1 MLFFATTI
9 NYIDRAVLGILATD
23 DTFKHTIG
31 WSEAEYGY
39 VTTVFQAAYAIGLLL
54 VGYLMDRFGTRKGFS
69 FAMVFWSLAAMAHS
83 LAHSALTF
91 GMARFALGLG
101 EAGNFP
107 AAIKTVAEWFPKK
120 ERALATGIFNSG
132 SNVGAI
138 AAPLVVPLIVKYYGY
153 AVALSVFAYHAGGAT
168 AVGLLM
174 LVRMLSSAVVAP
186 FSSVLGDRHNRARVM
201 ISTDLIRAAAL
212 AGAGVA
218 ALAHAPAIA
227 IYALAVLVA
236 IVSTAFHPAQAA
248 LTPSLART
256 PEELTAANAV
266 GSTIE
271 SVGTFAGPALGGLL
285 LAATSIGV
293 VFIVMAALFL
303 WSAFFVLRIRTEA
316 APAPASGAEHP
327 PFLHQAT
334 AGIRTIVKEPN
345 VRVIVGLYGCQTLV
359 AGALRVFIV
368 VMAFRLLDTGNAGVG
383 FLNSATGIG
392 GLLGAFATI
401 IIVGRSR
408 LATDF
413 GVGVVL
419 WGLPIALI
427 GIWPNEWLAL
437 IMLGVVGVANT
448 IVDVAA
454 FTLLQRA
461 VPDEVLARVFGVLQ
475 SVLLGTIGIGSVLA
489 SGLVSVFGARTTLVV
504 AGAFLP
510 AVALL
515 TYRRLVAIDRAATG
529 PAPGASAPAPDK
541 PHLRPA
547 AAGHDRVAEL
557 AVDPGARGR
566 RSDPLPAGGA
576 R

>member
-1 MLFFATTI
+1 M
-9 NYIDRAVLGILATD
+9 R
-23 DTFKHTIG
+23 
-31 WSEAEYGY
+31 
-39 VTTVFQAAYAIGLLL
+39 
-54 VGYLMDRFGTRKGFS
+54 
-69 FAMVFWSLAAMAHS
+69 
-83 LAHSALTF
+83 LT
-91 GMARFALGLG
+91 
-101 EAGNFP
+101 
-107 AAIKTVAEWFPKK
+107 
-120 ERALATGIFNSG
+120 ERLRE
-132 SNVGAI
+132 
-138 AAPLVVPLIVKYYGY
+138 PLVPFRGVFLNPNLRRLELAWAGSITGEWGY
-153 AVALSVFAYHAGGAT
+153 AVALSVFAYHAGGTT

-186 FSSVLGDRHNRARVM
+186 FSSVLGDRHDRARVM
-201 ISTDLIRAAAL
+201 IWTDLTRAAAL

-218 ALAHAPAIA
+218 ALAHAPAIV

-248 LTPSLART
+248 LTPSLAST

-293 VFIVMAALFL
+293 VFIVMAVLFL

-316 APAPASGAEHP
+316 APALATSAEHP

-334 AGIRTIVKEPN
+334 AGIRTIVKEPK
-345 VRVIVGLYGCQTLV
+345 VRLIVGIYGCQTLV
-359 AGALRVFIV
+359 AGAVRVFIV
-368 VMAFRLLDTGNAGVG
+368 VMAFRLLHTGNAGVG

-392 GLLGAFATI
+392 GLVGAIATI
-401 IIVGRSR
+401 AIVGRSR

-419 WGLPIALI
+419 WGLPLVLI
-427 GIWPNEWLAL
+427 GIWPNQWLAL
-437 IMLGVVGVANT
+437 LMLGVIGIANT

-489 SGLVSVFGARTTLVV
+489 SALVSVLGARTALVV
-504 AGAFLP
+504 TGAFLP

-515 TYRRLVAIDRAATG
+515 TYRRLLAIDREATG
-529 PAPGASAPAPDK
+529 PAPERVRLLQASPIFA
-541 PHLRPA
+541 
-547 AAGHDRVAEL
+547 
-557 AVDPGARGR
+557 
-566 RSDPLPAGGA
+566 PLPLATIEWLSSRLIPVHLEAGSTLFRQGEHGDRFYLIDKGELEVLIDGA
-576 R
+576 PPKVEGPGGSLGEIALLRDIPRTATVRARTDADLYALERDDFLGAVTGHAGSAEAAEAVVGAHLGVATA

>member
-1 MLFFATTI
+1 M
-9 NYIDRAVLGILATD
+9 R
-23 DTFKHTIG
+23 
-31 WSEAEYGY
+31 E
-39 VTTVFQAAYAIGLLL
+39 
-54 VGYLMDRFGTRKGFS
+54 
-69 FAMVFWSLAAMAHS
+69 
-83 LAHSALTF
+83 
-91 GMARFALGLG
+91 
-101 EAGNFP
+101 
-107 AAIKTVAEWFPKK
+107 
-120 ERALATGIFNSG
+120 
-132 SNVGAI
+132 
-138 AAPLVVPLIVKYYGY
+138 PLVPFRGVFVNANLRRLELAWAGSITGEWGY

-186 FSSVLGDRHNRARVM
+186 FSSVLGDRYDRARVM
-201 ISTDLIRAAAL
+201 ISTDLIRAVAL

-218 ALAHAPAIA
+218 ALADAPAIV

-248 LTPSLART
+248 LTPSLASS

-303 WSAFFVLRIRTEA
+303 WSALFVMRIRTQA
-316 APAPASGAEHP
+316 APVSAAAASHP
-327 PFLHQAT
+327 PFLHQAA

-368 VMAFRLLDTGNAGVG
+368 VMAFRLLHTGNAGVG

-392 GLLGAFATI
+392 GVVGALATI
-401 IIVGRSR
+401 AIVSRSR

-427 GIWPNEWLAL
+427 GIWPNQWLAL
-437 IMLGVVGVANT
+437 TMLGVVGVANT

-489 SGLVSVFGARTTLVV
+489 SVLVSALGARTALVV

-510 AVALL
+510 AVALV
-515 TYRRLVAIDRAATG
+515 TYRRLAAIDAAATR
-529 PAPGASAPAPDK
+529 PSPERVRLLEANPIFAPLP
-541 PHLRPA
+541 PA
-547 AAGHDRVAEL
+547 AIEWLSSRLIPVHLDAGATLFRQGEHGDRFYLVETGELEVVVDGAPPKVVGQGEPLGEIALLRDIPRTATVRARTDADLYALEREDFLGAVTGHPGSAEAAE
-557 AVDPGARGR
+557 AVVGARLGV
-566 RSDPLPAGGA
+566 ATA
-576 R
+576 

>member
-1 MLFFATTI
+1 MRLTE
-9 NYIDRAVLGILATD
+9 RLREPLAP
-23 DTFKHTIG
+23 FRG
-31 WSEAEYGY
+31 
-39 VTTVFQAAYAIGLLL
+39 VFVNANLRRLE
-54 VGYLMDRFGTRKGFS
+54 
-69 FAMVFWSLAAMAHS
+69 LAWAGS
-83 LAHSALTF
+83 IT
-91 GMARFALGLG
+91 G
-101 EAGNFP
+101 E
-107 AAIKTVAEWFPKK
+107 W
-120 ERALATGIFNSG
+120 
-132 SNVGAI
+132 
-138 AAPLVVPLIVKYYGY
+138 GY

-174 LVRMLSSAVVAP
+174 LARMLSSAIVAP

-201 ISTDLIRAAAL
+201 ISTDVVRAVAL

-218 ALAHAPAIA
+218 ALAHAPAVV

-248 LTPSLART
+248 LTPSLAST

-303 WSAFFVLRIRTEA
+303 WSALFVMRIRTE
-316 APAPASGAEHP
+316 PAPVSAATASHP
-327 PFLHQAT
+327 PFLHQAA

-345 VRVIVGLYGCQTLV
+345 VRVIVGLYGCQTLI

-392 GLLGAFATI
+392 GVVGALATI
-401 IIVGRSR
+401 VIVSRSR

-427 GIWPNEWLAL
+427 GIWPNQWLAL
-437 IMLGVVGVANT
+437 TMLGVVGVANT

-489 SGLVSVFGARTTLVV
+489 SVLVSALGARTALVV

-510 AVALL
+510 AVALV
-515 TYRRLVAIDRAATG
+515 TYRRLAAIDAAATRPSPERVRLLQTNPIFAPLPLATIERLSSRLIPVHLDAGATLFRQGEHGDRFYLVETGELEVVVDGAPPKVVG
-529 PAPGASAPAPDK
+529 PGEPLGEIALLRDIPRTATVQARTDADLYGLERDDFLGAVTGHAGSAE
-541 PHLRPA
+541 A
-547 AAGHDRVAEL
+547 AE
-557 AVDPGARGR
+557 AVVGARLGV
-566 RSDPLPAGGA
+566 ATA
-576 R
+576 

>member
-1 MLFFATTI
+1 MQVTERL
-9 NYIDRAVLGILATD
+9 REPLAP
-23 DTFKHTIG
+23 FRG
-31 WSEAEYGY
+31 
-39 VTTVFQAAYAIGLLL
+39 VFVNPNLRRLE
-54 VGYLMDRFGTRKGFS
+54 
-69 FAMVFWSLAAMAHS
+69 LAWAGS
-83 LAHSALTF
+83 IT
-91 GMARFALGLG
+91 G
-101 EAGNFP
+101 E
-107 AAIKTVAEWFPKK
+107 W
-120 ERALATGIFNSG
+120 
-132 SNVGAI
+132 
-138 AAPLVVPLIVKYYGY
+138 GY

-174 LVRMLSSAVVAP
+174 LVRMLSSAIVAP
-186 FSSVLGDRHNRARVM
+186 FSSVLGDRHDRARVM
-201 ISTDLIRAAAL
+201 VSTDLIRAAAL

-218 ALAHAPAIA
+218 ALAHAPAIV

-248 LTPSLART
+248 LTPSLAST

-293 VFIVMAALFL
+293 VFVVMAALFL
-303 WSAFFVLRIRTEA
+303 WSALFVMRIRTQ
-316 APAPASGAEHP
+316 PAPVSASPTSHP
-327 PFLHQAT
+327 PFLHQAA
-334 AGIRTIVKEPN
+334 AGIRTIAKEPN
-345 VRVIVGLYGCQTLV
+345 VRVIVGLYGCQTLI

-368 VMAFRLLDTGNAGVG
+368 VMAFRLLDTGNSGVG

-392 GLLGAFATI
+392 GVVGAVATI
-401 IIVGRSR
+401 AIVGRSR

-489 SGLVSVFGARTTLVV
+489 SVLVSSLGARTTLVV

-510 AVALL
+510 GVALI
-515 TYRRLVAIDRAATG
+515 TYRRLAAIDRAATRPSPERVHLLQTSPIFAPLPLATIEWLSSRLIPVHVDAGATLFRQGEHGDRFYLIDAGELEVLVDGAPPKVEG
-529 PAPGASAPAPDK
+529 PGGSLGEIALLRDIPRTATVRARTDADLYALERDDFLGAVTGHAGSAE
-541 PHLRPA
+541 A
-547 AAGHDRVAEL
+547 AE
-557 AVDPGARGR
+557 AVVGARLGVVT
-566 RSDPLPAGGA
+566 A
-576 R
+576 

>member
-1 MLFFATTI
+1 MNPVLRVI
-9 NYIDRAVLGILATD
+9 LQILGI
-23 DTFKHTIG
+23 G
-31 WSEAEYGY
+31 
-39 VTTVFQAAYAIGLLL
+39 VL
-54 VGYLMDRFGTRKGFS
+54 V
-69 FAMVFWSLAAMAHS
+69 
-83 LAHSALTF
+83 
-91 GMARFALGLG
+91 
-101 EAGNFP
+101 
-107 AAIKTVAEWFPKK
+107 
-120 ERALATGIFNSG
+120 
-132 SNVGAI
+132 
-138 AAPLVVPLIVKYYGY
+138 
-153 AVALSVFAYHAGGAT
+153 AGGL
-168 AVGLLM
+168 AV
-174 LVRMLSSAVVAP
+174 
-186 FSSVLGDRHNRARVM
+186 
-201 ISTDLIRAAAL
+201 
-212 AGAGVA
+212 
-218 ALAHAPAIA
+218 
-227 IYALAVLVA
+227 ALAVLVA

-248 LTPSLART
+248 LTPSLARA

-334 AGIRTIVKEPN
+334 AGIRTIVKEPR
-345 VRVIVGLYGCQTLV
+345 VRLIVGLYGCQTLV

-368 VMAFRLLDTGNAGVG
+368 LMAFRLLHTGNAGVG

-419 WGLPIALI
+419 WGLPLALI
-427 GIWPNEWLAL
+427 GIWPSEWLAL
-437 IMLGVVGVANT
+437 LMLGVVGVANT
-448 IVDVAA
+448 VVDVAA

-475 SVLLGTIGIGSVLA
+475 SVLLGTIGIGSILA
-489 SGLVSVFGARTTLVV
+489 SGLVSVFGARTTLIV

-515 TYRRLVAIDRAATG
+515 TYRRLLAIDRAATG
-529 PAPGASAPAPDK
+529 PAPERVRLLQANPIFAPLPLATIEWLSSRLIPVHLAAGATLFRQGEHGDRFYLIDQGELEVLVDGAPPKVEGPGGSLGEIALLRDIPRTATVRARTDADLYALERDDFLGAVTGHAGSAEAAEAVVGAR
-541 PHLRPA
+541 LGVA
-547 AAGHDRVAEL
+547 AA
-557 AVDPGARGR
+557 
-566 RSDPLPAGGA
+566 
-576 R
+576 

>member
-1 MLFFATTI
+1 MRLTERLRETLVPFHGVFV
-9 NYIDRAVLGILATD
+9 NPNLRRLELAWAGSIT
-23 DTFKHTIG
+23 
-31 WSEAEYGY
+31 
-39 VTTVFQAAYAIGLLL
+39 
-54 VGYLMDRFGTRKGFS
+54 
-69 FAMVFWSLAAMAHS
+69 
-83 LAHSALTF
+83 
-91 GMARFALGLG
+91 G
-101 EAGNFP
+101 E
-107 AAIKTVAEWFPKK
+107 W
-120 ERALATGIFNSG
+120 
-132 SNVGAI
+132 
-138 AAPLVVPLIVKYYGY
+138 GY
-153 AVALSVFAYHAGGAT
+153 AVALSVFAYHAGGTT

-201 ISTDLIRAAAL
+201 IWTDLTRAAAL

-218 ALAHAPAIA
+218 ALAHAPAIV
-227 IYALAVLVA
+227 IYALAVLIA

-248 LTPSLART
+248 LTPSLAST

-293 VFIVMAALFL
+293 VFIVMAVLFL

-316 APAPASGAEHP
+316 APTLATGAEHP

-334 AGIRTIVKEPN
+334 AGIRTIVKEPK
-345 VRVIVGLYGCQTLV
+345 VRLIVGIYGCQTLI
-359 AGALRVFIV
+359 AGAVRVFIV
-368 VMAFRLLDTGNAGVG
+368 VMAFRLLHTGNAGVG

-392 GLLGAFATI
+392 GLVGAVAAI

-419 WGLPIALI
+419 WGLPLVLI
-427 GIWPNEWLAL
+427 GIWPHEWLAL
-437 IMLGVVGVANT
+437 AMLGVVGVANT
-448 IVDVAA
+448 VVDVAA

-475 SVLLGTIGIGSVLA
+475 SVLLGTIGIGSVVA
-489 SGLVSVFGARTTLVV
+489 SGLVSVLGARTALVV

-515 TYRRLVAIDRAATG
+515 TYRRLLAIDRAATG
-529 PAPGASAPAPDK
+529 PPPERVRLLQASPIFA
-541 PHLRPA
+541 
-547 AAGHDRVAEL
+547 
-557 AVDPGARGR
+557 
-566 RSDPLPAGGA
+566 PLPLATIEWLSSRLIPVHLEAGSTLFRQGEHGDRFYLIDKGELEVLLDGA
-576 R
+576 PPKVEGPGGSLGEIALLRDIPRTATVRARTDADLYALERDDFLGAVTGHAGSAEAAEAVVGAHLGVATA

>member
-1 MLFFATTI
+1 MRLSE
-9 NYIDRAVLGILATD
+9 RMREPLAPFHGVFMNANLRRLELAWAGSIT
-23 DTFKHTIG
+23 
-31 WSEAEYGY
+31 SE
-39 VTTVFQAAYAIGLLL
+39 
-54 VGYLMDRFGTRKGFS
+54 
-69 FAMVFWSLAAMAHS
+69 W
-83 LAHSALTF
+83 
-91 GMARFALGLG
+91 
-101 EAGNFP
+101 
-107 AAIKTVAEWFPKK
+107 
-120 ERALATGIFNSG
+120 
-132 SNVGAI
+132 
-138 AAPLVVPLIVKYYGY
+138 GY

-174 LVRMLSSAVVAP
+174 LVRMLASAVVAP

-201 ISTDLIRAAAL
+201 ISTDLIRAVAL

-248 LTPSLART
+248 LTPSLAGT

-293 VFIVMAALFL
+293 VFIVMSALFL
-303 WSAFFVLRIRTEA
+303 WSAFFVMRIRTPPA
-316 APAPASGAEHP
+316 AVPASTAAHP
-327 PFLHQAT
+327 PFLHQAS

-345 VRVIVGLYGCQTLV
+345 VRVIVGLYGCQTLI

-392 GLLGAFATI
+392 GVVGAVATI
-401 IIVGRSR
+401 LIVGRSR

-437 IMLGVVGVANT
+437 TMLGVIGIANT
-448 IVDVAA
+448 IVDVSA

-489 SGLVSVFGARTTLVV
+489 SALVSILGPRTTLVV

-510 AVALL
+510 VMAALI
-515 TYRRLVAIDRAATG
+515 YRRLIAIDDAA
-529 PAPGASAPAPDK
+529 SK
-541 PHLRPA
+541 PSL
-547 AAGHDRVAEL
+547 DRVRLLRRSPIFAPLPLATIEWLSSRLIPVHLNAGETLFRQGEHGDRFYLIEAGELEVSPDGSPPKVEGPGEALGEIALLRDIPRTASVRACTDAEL
-557 AVDPGARGR
+557 YALERDDFLGAVTGHAGSAEAAEAVIGARLGVVT
-566 RSDPLPAGGA
+566 A
-576 R
+576 

>member
-1 MLFFATTI
+1 MRLTERLRETLVPFRGVFV
-9 NYIDRAVLGILATD
+9 NPNLRRLELAWAGSIT
-23 DTFKHTIG
+23 
-31 WSEAEYGY
+31 
-39 VTTVFQAAYAIGLLL
+39 
-54 VGYLMDRFGTRKGFS
+54 
-69 FAMVFWSLAAMAHS
+69 
-83 LAHSALTF
+83 
-91 GMARFALGLG
+91 G
-101 EAGNFP
+101 E
-107 AAIKTVAEWFPKK
+107 W
-120 ERALATGIFNSG
+120 
-132 SNVGAI
+132 
-138 AAPLVVPLIVKYYGY
+138 GY
-153 AVALSVFAYHAGGAT
+153 AVALSVFAYHAGGTT
-168 AVGLLM
+168 AVGVLM

-186 FSSVLGDRHNRARVM
+186 FSSILGDRHNRARVM
-201 ISTDLIRAAAL
+201 IWTDLTRAAAL

-218 ALAHAPAIA
+218 ALASAPAIV
-227 IYALAVLVA
+227 IYALAVVVA

-248 LTPSLART
+248 LTPSLAST

-293 VFIVMAALFL
+293 VFIVMAVLFL

-316 APAPASGAEHP
+316 VPALATAAEHP

-334 AGIRTIVKEPN
+334 AGIRTIVKEPK
-345 VRVIVGLYGCQTLV
+345 VRLIVGIYGCQTLI
-359 AGALRVFIV
+359 AGAVRVFIV
-368 VMAFRLLDTGNAGVG
+368 VMAFQLLHTGNAGVG

-392 GLLGAFATI
+392 GLLGAVATI

-419 WGLPIALI
+419 WGLPLVLI

-437 IMLGVVGVANT
+437 LMLGVIGVANT
-448 IVDVAA
+448 VVDVAA

-489 SGLVSVFGARTTLVV
+489 SVLVSALGARTALVV

-510 AVALL
+510 AG
-515 TYRRLVAIDRAATG
+515 RAAHL
-529 PAPGASAPAPDK
+529 PAAPGNRPRGNRAASGASAPAPGE
-541 PHLRPA
+541 PHLRA
-547 AAGHDRVAEL
+547 AATGHDRVADL
-557 AVDPGARGR
+557 TADSGAPGGGV
-566 RSDPLPAGGA
+566 DPLPARRAWRSLLPDRQGRAGGLDRRRRRRKSRGQAGRWA
-576 R
+576 RSPFCATFRAPRPCVPAPTPTSTRSSETTSWERSPAIAGSAEAAEAVVGAHLGVATA

>member
-1 MLFFATTI
+1 MRLTERLREPLTPFHGVFI
-9 NYIDRAVLGILATD
+9 NPNLRRLELAWAGSIT
-23 DTFKHTIG
+23 
-31 WSEAEYGY
+31 
-39 VTTVFQAAYAIGLLL
+39 
-54 VGYLMDRFGTRKGFS
+54 
-69 FAMVFWSLAAMAHS
+69 
-83 LAHSALTF
+83 
-91 GMARFALGLG
+91 G
-101 EAGNFP
+101 E
-107 AAIKTVAEWFPKK
+107 W
-120 ERALATGIFNSG
+120 
-132 SNVGAI
+132 
-138 AAPLVVPLIVKYYGY
+138 GY

-174 LVRMLSSAVVAP
+174 LARMLSSAVVAP

-201 ISTDLIRAAAL
+201 IWTDLIRAVAL

-248 LTPSLART
+248 LTPSLAST
-256 PEELTAANAV
+256 PVELTAANAV

-285 LAATSIGV
+285 LAATSTGV
-293 VFIVMAALFL
+293 VFIVMATLFL
-303 WSAFFVLRIRTEA
+303 WSAFFVMRIRTEA
-316 APAPASGAEHP
+316 RPVPTPTAGHP

-345 VRVIVGLYGCQTLV
+345 VRVIIGLYGCQTLV

-368 VMAFRLLDTGNAGVG
+368 VMAFQLLDTGNAGVG

-392 GLLGAFATI
+392 GVVGVLATI
-401 IIVGRSR
+401 LIVNRSR

-427 GIWPNEWLAL
+427 GIWPNQWLAL
-437 IMLGVVGVANT
+437 TMLGVVGIANT

-475 SVLLGTIGIGSVLA
+475 SVLLGTIGLGSVLA
-489 SGLVSVFGARTTLVV
+489 SVMVSILGARTALVV

-510 AVALL
+510 TVALIA
-515 TYRRLVAIDRAATG
+515 YRRLVAIDRAVAG
-529 PAPGASAPAPDK
+529 PSPERVDLLQANPIFAP
-541 PHLRPA
+541 L
-547 AAGHDRVAEL
+547 
-557 AVDPGARGR
+557 
-566 RSDPLPAGGA
+566 PLPALERLGSRLIPLHVDAGATLFRQGDHGDRFYLVEVGELEVSIDGVPAKVEGPGGSLGEIALLRDIPRTATVQA
-576 R
+576 RTDADLYALEREDFLGAVTGHAGSKEAAEAVVGSHLGVATA

>member
-1 MLFFATTI
+1 MRLPE
-9 NYIDRAVLGILATD
+9 RLREPLAP
-23 DTFKHTIG
+23 FHG
-31 WSEAEYGY
+31 
-39 VTTVFQAAYAIGLLL
+39 VFVNPNLRRLELAWAGSITGEWGYAI
-54 VGYLMDRFGTRKGFS
+54 
-69 FAMVFWSLAAMAHS
+69 
-83 LAHSALTF
+83 
-91 GMARFALGLG
+91 
-101 EAGNFP
+101 
-107 AAIKTVAEWFPKK
+107 
-120 ERALATGIFNSG
+120 
-132 SNVGAI
+132 
-138 AAPLVVPLIVKYYGY
+138 
-153 AVALSVFAYHAGGAT
+153 ALSVFAYHAGGAT

-174 LVRMLSSAVVAP
+174 LVRMLSSAFVAP

-201 ISTDLIRAAAL
+201 IWTDLTRAAAL

-218 ALAHAPAIA
+218 ALAHAPPIV

-248 LTPSLART
+248 LTPSLASA

-293 VFIVMAALFL
+293 VFIVMAVLFL

-316 APAPASGAEHP
+316 APALATGAEHP

-334 AGIRTIVKEPN
+334 AGIRTIVKEPK
-345 VRVIVGLYGCQTLV
+345 VRLIVGIYGCQTLI
-359 AGALRVFIV
+359 AGAVRVFIV
-368 VMAFRLLDTGNAGVG
+368 VMAFQLLHTGNAGVG

-392 GLLGAFATI
+392 GLLGAVATI

-419 WGLPIALI
+419 WGLPLVLI
-427 GIWPNEWLAL
+427 GIWPNQWLAL
-437 IMLGVVGVANT
+437 LMLGVIGVANT
-448 IVDVAA
+448 VVDVAA

-489 SGLVSVFGARTTLVV
+489 SVLVSALGARTALVV

-515 TYRRLVAIDRAATG
+515 TYRRLLAIDREATG
-529 PAPGASAPAPDK
+529 PPPERVRLLQGSAIFA
-541 PHLRPA
+541 
-547 AAGHDRVAEL
+547 
-557 AVDPGARGR
+557 
-566 RSDPLPAGGA
+566 PLPLATIEWLTSRLLPVHLEAGSTLFRQGEHGDRFYLIDQGELEVLIDGA
-576 R
+576 PPKVEGPGGSLGEIALLRDIPRTATVRARTDADLYALERDDFLGAVTGHPGSAEAAEAVVGAHLGVATA

>member
-1 MLFFATTI
+1 MRLLE
-9 NYIDRAVLGILATD
+9 RMREPLAP
-23 DTFKHTIG
+23 FRG
-31 WSEAEYGY
+31 
-39 VTTVFQAAYAIGLLL
+39 VFVNPNLRRLE
-54 VGYLMDRFGTRKGFS
+54 
-69 FAMVFWSLAAMAHS
+69 LAWAGS
-83 LAHSALTF
+83 IT
-91 GMARFALGLG
+91 G
-101 EAGNFP
+101 E
-107 AAIKTVAEWFPKK
+107 W
-120 ERALATGIFNSG
+120 
-132 SNVGAI
+132 
-138 AAPLVVPLIVKYYGY
+138 GY

-201 ISTDLIRAAAL
+201 IWTDLTRAAAL

-218 ALAHAPAIA
+218 AVAHAPAIA

-248 LTPSLART
+248 LTPSLARA

-334 AGIRTIVKEPN
+334 AGIRTIVKEPR
-345 VRVIVGLYGCQTLV
+345 VRLIVGLYGCQTLV

-368 VMAFRLLDTGNAGVG
+368 LMAFRLLHTGNAGVG

-419 WGLPIALI
+419 WGLPLALI
-427 GIWPNEWLAL
+427 GIWPSEWLAL
-437 IMLGVVGVANT
+437 LMLGVVGVANT
-448 IVDVAA
+448 VVDVAA

-475 SVLLGTIGIGSVLA
+475 SVLLGTIGIGSILA
-489 SGLVSVFGARTTLVV
+489 SGLVSVFGARTTLIV

-515 TYRRLVAIDRAATG
+515 TYRRLLAIDRAATG
-529 PAPGASAPAPDK
+529 PAPERVRLLQANPIFAPLPLATIEWLASRLIPVHLAAGATLFRQGEHGDRFYLIDQGELEVLVDGAPPKVEGPGGSLGEIALLRDIPRTATVRARTDADLYALERDDFLGAVTGHAGSAEAAEAVVGAR
-541 PHLRPA
+541 LGVA
-547 AAGHDRVAEL
+547 AA
-557 AVDPGARGR
+557 
-566 RSDPLPAGGA
+566 
-576 R
+576 